1 MRLAVDVMGGDH
13 APDEILKGA
22 IQSLAFLD
30 PDDRLVLVGPRDII
44 NDVLRDRGIDDERIV
59 IEHASESI
67 GMDESPVE
75 AVKTKRDSSLVRL
88 ATLGSVKA
96 EKLGQ
101 PRADVII
108 SAGNTGACVSAAT
121 MHMRRLPGVHRPGI
135 AVTIPAFKGPFVMCD
150 VGANP
155 EPRATHL
162 AQYAVMAETYAHHVL
177 GIDRPR
183 VAQINIGSEEKKG
196 TGLTKEVRDILR
208 ATPGVNYVGYI
219 EGRDLLE
226 GACDVI
232 VCDGFVGNI
241 MLKLAEGMAK
251 SLFRAMFQEIFDH
264 DPELAMRLEPV
275 AKGLF
280 KKNDY
285 HEYGGAPLL
294 GVNGY
299 CVICHGSSQ
308 ARTMAASIKNAKAL
322 VRTRLNEA
330 IVQRVAQVEAV
341 AGAADDDAE
350 AAPTARIAAPPRKQS
365 A

>member
-22 IQSLAFLD
+22 IQSLEFLD
-30 PDDRLVLVGPRDII
+30 PGDRLVLVGPRDII
-44 NDVLRDRGIDDERIV
+44 EDVLRDRGVRDDRV
-59 IEHASESI
+59 VVEHAPDAI

-75 AVKTKRDSSLVRL
+75 AVKTKRDSSLVRMSI
-88 ATLGSVKA
+88 LGSAKA
-96 EKLGQ
+96 DKLGQ

-135 AVTIPAFKGPFVMCD
+135 AVTIPSFRGPFVMCD

-162 AQYAVMAETYAHHVL
+162 AQYAVMAETYARHVL
-177 GIDRPR
+177 GHARPR

-226 GACDVI
+226 GAADVI

-251 SLFRAMFQEIFDH
+251 SLFRVMFQEIFDH

-275 AKGLF
+275 AKALF

-308 ARTMAASIKNAKAL
+308 ARTMAASIRNAKAL

-330 IVQRVAQVEAV
+330 IVQRIAEVEAV
-341 AGAADDDAE
+341 VGAGEPESDTAPAAVV
-350 AAPTARIAAPPRKQS
+350 APARKQS